1 MVAATS
7 RRSASIC
14 TMPVSHGRLS
24 TSNGTVTVRS
34 SSQGATAVRRKIA
47 TSGRRRPNA
56 LTIWICRDA
65 WPKPW
70 PLM

>member
-1 MVAATS
+1 V
-7 RRSASIC
+7 
-14 TMPVSHGRLS
+14 
-24 TSNGTVTVRS
+24 NGTATVRS
-34 SSQGATAVRRKIA
+34 SSHGATEVRRKMA

-56 LTIWICRDA
+56 LMISICRDA